1 MLSGKSENKRII
13 FQVIL
18 WLLTILWLAFCLYLS
33 WQTGEET
40 GQFSQRIARFLLDL
54 LGRLG
59 LQPDAQQFHAGLRL
73 FAHFGVF
80 FVTGLLTASALYVS
94 LPRSKRKITL
104 WIAVVSCT
112 LVAVLAEVG
121 KLTVPG
127 RHLTWSEAGLNVVG
141 AIGGVLAVSGI
152 RVLATSLRGGLS

>member
-1 MLSGKSENKRII
+1 MKRKLLSII
-13 FQVIL
+13 PWIATIA
-18 WLLTILWLAFCLYLS
+18 WLSLCLYLS

-40 GQFSQRIARFLLDL
+40 TEFSQRIAQFLLDL

-80 FVTGLLTASALYVS
+80 FVTGLLTAGAFSIS
-94 LPRSKRKITL
+94 LPWDLGRTAFWVAAI
-104 WIAVVSCT
+104 SCT

-121 KLTVPG
+121 KLAVPG
-127 RHLTWSEAGLNVVG
+127 RHLTWRETGLNVVG
-141 AIGGVLAVSGI
+141 AVCGAGLI
-152 RVLATSLRGGLS
+152 RVVCAFVYGKKTR